1 MKIIEATFPCVRPT
15 DTYTFY
21 VIGDTHVG
29 ARNCAEDKLRVLVDI
44 IAADPNARWF
54 GGGDLC
60 DNVILPDTKRFDPT
74 VLPTWM
80 LDHRD
85 ADDVAE
91 ALQDIAGAQKQ
102 RLFDILEPIK
112 DKCLGL
118 IEGNHEYA
126 IMKHHNRDFMKEL
139 CQHFDA
145 PNLTDCAFVRLRFN
159 GKFRS
164 GSRSEVVRMFI
175 THGYGGGRTT
185 GAETNRLYRL
195 AADKEVDIV
204 LCGHSHSF
212 ALHPPIPMLSV
223 PCRGDLP
230 ENAATRYKYAA
241 NWGSLVYTY
250 QSGPST
256 YASRANYPVRPMYTV
271 ETSVTPFGTVNG
283 ESVSHIGMQQIHL

>member
-1 MKIIEATFPCVRPT
+1 MKLVEVTLPCAKVT

-29 ARNCAEDKLRVLVDI
+29 ARNCAEDKLRALVDI
-44 IAADPNARWF
+44 IASDPNARWF

-60 DNVILPDTKRFDPT
+60 DNVILPDQKRFDPT
-74 VLPTWM
+74 VLPKWM
-80 LDHRD
+80 LHHRD
-85 ADDVAE
+85 ADDVAG

-102 RLFDILEPIK
+102 RLFDILDPIK

-118 IEGNHEYA
+118 IEGNHEYS

-139 CQHFDA
+139 CQHFAA
-145 PNLTDCAFVRLRFN
+145 PNLTDCAFVRLRFK
-159 GKFRS
+159 GKFRGGAAS
-164 GSRSEVVRMFI
+164 ATVRMFI
-175 THGYGGGRTT
+175 THGHGGGRTT

-195 AADKEVDIV
+195 AADKDVDIV
-204 LCGHSHSF
+204 LAGHSHSF
-212 ALHPPIPMLSV
+212 ALHPPIPMLGV
-223 PCRGDLP
+223 PRRGGLP
-230 ENAATRYKYAA
+230 ENAVTRYKYAA

-271 ETSVTPFGTVNG
+271 ETTVTPFAVVN
-283 ESVSHIGMQQIHL
+283 EVAAPSIEMQQVHL